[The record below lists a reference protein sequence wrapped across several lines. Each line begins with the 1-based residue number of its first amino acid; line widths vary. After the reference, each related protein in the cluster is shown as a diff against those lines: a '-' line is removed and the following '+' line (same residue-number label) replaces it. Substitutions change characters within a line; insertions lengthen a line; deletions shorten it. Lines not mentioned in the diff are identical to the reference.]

1 MRTSATTSAIFKAF
15 ISAQS
20 TIGTA
25 AKNKVNPHL
34 KNKYADLDSVWSAVS
49 PALQANKL
57 GVIQTPIPS
66 EDGKLHLETM
76 LIHESGE
83 FIAETLVMPLS
94 KQDPQG
100 YGSALTYARRYHLSA
115 MMGVVQDDDDA
126 QSAIKSSA
134 AAAADLISACQTVD
148 ELQRVYGE
156 HYKQHSSD
164 PAMLRTITA
173 AKDKRKA
180 ELMPQNFNPA
190 KLQPKQAPQPE
201 PAPVNNDPSE
211 PEAIDN
217 F

>member
-1 MRTSATTSAIFKAF
+1 MRTSQTTTAIFKAF
-15 ISAQS
+15 IAAQS

-76 LIHESGE
+76 IIHESGE

-134 AAAADLISACQTVD
+134 AAAAELIYACQSVE

-156 HYKQHSSD
+156 HYKQHAND

-190 KLQPKQAPQPE
+190 KIAKPEPQPE
-201 PAPVNNDPSE
+201 PTPVNNDPAE
-211 PEAIDN
+211 PETIEN